1 MLCLNPLCNSPKK
14 FNQKYLLY
22 IANWH
27 ISKAIFSLI
36 CIKWSASSKIF
47 DKKQYVSLKG
57 EILWMLRFMMRLI
70 LQTLYLENKS
80 NLFLY
85 SDIKSRPRGDTK
97 VYKMGNVKKGNEAI
111 KRGGN
116 FWKGKTFYVIL
127 SKLRLYKKY
136 QYFPNSEICIKVF
149 IKYVHRWA
157 NHNYKGW

>member
-22 IANWH
+22 TANWY

-85 SDIKSRPRGDTK
+85 SDIKSRLRGDTK
-97 VYKMGNVKKGNEAI
+97 VYKTGDVKKRNETI
-111 KRGGN
+111 KRGGTFERENVLWN
-116 FWKGKTFYVIL
+116 FVKNFIQKTPVSFQI
-127 SKLRLYKKY
+127 
-136 QYFPNSEICIKVF
+136 F
-149 IKYVHRWA
+149 KYVARCS
-157 NHNYKGW
+157 

>member
-14 FNQKYLLY
+14 FHQKYLLY
-22 IANWH
+22 TANWY

-85 SDIKSRPRGDTK
+85 SDIKSRLRGDTK
-97 VYKMGNVKKGNEAI
+97 VYKTGDVKKRNETI
-111 KRGGN
+111 KRGG
-116 FWKGKTFYVIL
+116 TFEREKCFMKFCQ
-127 SKLRLYKKY
+127 KLYTKNTSI
-136 QYFPNSEICIKVF
+136 FPNF
-149 IKYVHRWA
+149 
-157 NHNYKGW
+157 